1 MDGAIFVH
9 PWFYSWMVVFARA
22 ESFPLASLA
31 LSGCL
36 LYEYGV
42 ARDFVRGADLGLN
55 WLLSLPVRNV
65 DLPNTSGCLLTPE

>member
-1 MDGAIFVH
+1 MAKIELCITLSVSLQEEFAPYRG
-9 PWFYSWMVVFARA
+9 SSTGVVARVIVEPSRDI

-42 ARDFVRGADLGLN
+42 ARDFVRGADLG
-55 WLLSLPVRNV
+55 V
-65 DLPNTSGCLLTPE
+65 